1 MITVEVVLGQ
11 RGNLLSAAASG
22 HAGKGL
28 PGADIVCAAVTVLL
42 RTTLAV
48 LAGRERERGV
58 EATVSTPERQS
69 FLAVKAET
77 AGRGQLAFRVT
88 AFSET
93 DIPFLEYAA
102 VFLQEGLGSLAR
114 EYPDAVAMRVT
125 RKDLID

>member
-1 MITVEVVLGQ
+1 VITVEVVLGS
-11 RGNLLSAAASG
+11 RGNLISAAASG
-22 HAGKGL
+22 HAGKGIL
-28 PGADIVCAAVTVLL
+28 GMDIVCAAVTVLL

-48 LAGRERERGV
+48 LAGRDDVRGG
-58 EATVSTPERQS
+58 EAKVSSSEDGS
-69 FLAVKAET
+69 VLAVKAET

-102 VFLQEGLGSLAR
+102 VFLQEGLASLVR